1 MERVF
6 AASPIAG
13 TLCPY
18 EDAVKS
24 VDDLLLQSI
33 DEVLLELLG
42 RRARDAV
49 YDHLERNQSLARS
62 EIPKHLNKFVQLLD
76 ETFGKGSKTICKS
89 IIRRMYNKLEWKFSE
104 TQDYEFMDYL
114 DAIRVRIAK
123 ILIERAGEP
132 QQDATVLGFP
142 ETGTQH

>member
-1 MERVF
+1 MEHVF
-6 AASPIAG
+6 ATSPLTGAAR
-13 TLCPY
+13 PH

-24 VDDLLLQSI
+24 VDQLLLQSI

-49 YDHLERNQSLARS
+49 YDHLERNQSLAKS
-62 EIPKHLNKFVQLLD
+62 EIPKHVNKFVQLLD

-89 IIRRMYNKLEWKFSE
+89 IIKRMYSKLEWKFSE

-114 DAIRVRIAK
+114 DAIRARTTRV
-123 ILIERAGEP
+123 LVERARETNR
-132 QQDATVLGFP
+132 DARILGLP
-142 ETGTQH
+142 ETGEQR